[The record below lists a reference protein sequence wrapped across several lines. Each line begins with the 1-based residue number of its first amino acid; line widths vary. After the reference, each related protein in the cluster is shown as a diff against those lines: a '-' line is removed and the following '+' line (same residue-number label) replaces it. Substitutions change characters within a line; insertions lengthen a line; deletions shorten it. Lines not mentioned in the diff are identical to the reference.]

1 MTKIELISKHKELSD
16 EVQRLSELKNLTDA
30 EEKALIILKKLKL
43 SYKDEIANINSHS
56 ACGCN
61 RDCSNCG

>member
-61 RDCSNCG
+61 RDCYNCG

>member
-1 MTKIELISKHKELSD
+1 MTEKHKELSK
-16 EVQRLSELKNLTDA
+16 EVETLSKKNYLTPQEQRNLQ
-30 EEKALIILKKLKL
+30 ILKKLKL
-43 SYKDEIANINSHS
+43 AYKDKIANINSHS

>member
-1 MTKIELISKHKELSD
+1 MQTTKMTEKHKELSK
-16 EVQRLSELKNLTDA
+16 EVETLSEKNYLTPQ
-30 EEKALIILKKLKL
+30 EQRNLQILKKLKL
-43 SYKDEIANINSHS
+43 AYKDKIANINSHS